1 MAENAT
7 GVELN
12 QDLFLDLRN
21 TFDPLLKGPIPVPRP
36 RPSATARM
44 ASGGASGRHPHPATT
59 L

>member
-7 GVELN
+7 GVELS

-36 RPSATARM
+36 RPSAARM
-44 ASGGASGRHPHPATT
+44 SSFGASGRHPHPATT